1 MTGPSPDRFQRALTS
16 FKRSLSTRS
25 PDLLNQFSF
34 STIQDLQTACHDMQ
48 TEMGQNGRLRRMR
61 RLQGFIEA
69 MEQLGQSIEVF
80 VNANDLV
87 CFIWIAKTHVESF
100 DKLLDAYEE
109 IGLRIPGLMAYRSM
123 FERHPPLATVLED
136 YYSDILRFHEAA
148 LKVFIRP
155 TWKKLVKAA
164 WKTFDT
170 EFQPLL
176 QSLAN
181 RRDLLE
187 SEKGSASLYEIS
199 KAREEMAA
207 RHEAK
212 KQELRQ
218 DEIEKRKWHLLQIK
232 NQLEAADY
240 QQDQEMASEARDE
253 TDSGNWV
260 LQSPAFK
267 HWANKTATRHSV
279 LYVHGIPG
287 AGKEYVVILRG
298 QCAVF
303 DADNFKDG
311 LDEAASGEA
320 AKSLTWLL
328 SLVNGRIREP
338 TTSVRVLCSGQR
350 DGSLDS
356 LLSDQPAIAL
366 ESSSGHSTDILKYC
380 EHMSAKIRQH
390 LDIASTK
397 EDEIISKVSSRAN
410 DTFPQGIDQAYERVA
425 IRILKESPPSAHQY
439 ASKILGWVTCA
450 ARPLRWR
457 EIQSIFCIDS
467 ESNTMDYEDK
477 RLRVS
482 CKQLCG
488 SLVDVHQVLYGQP
501 GPDDIVTIVHG
512 SAREYLIQKHWINS
526 VLEHAKAAMFC
537 FRYLTSKPFRAS
549 TESISLHI
557 KEGYYGFQDYAI
569 QHCLDHFE
577 SCTGLESH
585 QDILEQTMESAREFL
600 ATYSLPIPEN
610 LAALS
615 HNDIADFF
623 RQLPK
628 DKRERA
634 NRFTIEYRTLDI
646 RTAIEQIRVQD
657 LSPEA
662 KALISNVYGKEVR
675 YKCPKIWCD
684 YFLMGFDKN
693 EDRQTHVHSH
703 DRPFRCPEG
712 GCFAFQLGYSS
723 MNELENHTKT
733 YHSPVGDEPRFPKAI
748 RPRDDTLVK
757 AAGRNDFAAMLA
769 CLESGIAVE
778 VYRACELAQ
787 PDTVRVLLESSHFRS
802 RGIEE
807 WKQDAELWISQA
819 CGDSMNNP
827 NNITIVKYLL
837 EKGFSDSF
845 IAGVLFDVEERGGDY
860 LKSLLQPM
868 IDLHA
873 SSDEQTRARA
883 KLLAH
888 KQRGRSNHALQD
900 YQMQLKFLDQQNKT
914 RLMME
919 RQEADQDLS

>member
-1 MTGPSPDRFQRALTS
+1 MPLNSTIFNPNGQHQILGRQEFNVRNQPETKMAGPSPERFQRALTS

-34 STIQDLQTACHDMQ
+34 SSIQDLQTACHEIQ
-48 TEMGQNGRLRRMR
+48 SEMGQNGRLRRMR

-87 CFIWIAKTHVESF
+87 CFIWIAKTHVKSF

-109 IGLRIPGLMAYRSM
+109 IGRRIPGLMAYRSM

-148 LKVFIRP
+148 LKVFTRP
-155 TWKKLVKAA
+155 TWKKLVEAA

-218 DEIEKRKWHLLQIK
+218 DEVEKRKWHLLQIK

-240 QQDQEMASEARDE
+240 QQDQEMAAEARNE
-253 TDSGNWV
+253 TNSGDWV
-260 LQSPAFK
+260 LQSPAFQY
-267 HWANKTATRHSV
+267 WADKADTRHSV
-279 LYVHGIPG
+279 LYIHGIPG
-287 AGKEYVVILRG
+287 AALETYQQSFIVV
-298 QCAVF
+298 
-303 DADNFKDG
+303 DG

-320 AKSLTWLL
+320 TKSITWLL

-338 TTSVRVLCSGQR
+338 TASVRVLFSGQR

-366 ESSSGHSTDILKYC
+366 DSSSGHSRDILKYC
-380 EHMSAKIRQH
+380 EHMSARIRQR
-390 LDIASTK
+390 LDIASTM

-410 DTFPQGIDQAYERVA
+410 GMFLYARVVLDNLLAQVRLCDLNRELEPDTFPQGIDQAYERVA
-425 IRILKESPPSAHQY
+425 IRILKEAPPSAHQY

-675 YKCPKIWCD
+675 YKCPKIW
-684 YFLMGFDKN
+684 
-693 EDRQTHVHSH
+693 
-703 DRPFRCPEG
+703 
-712 GCFAFQLGYSS
+712 S
-723 MNELENHTKT
+723 MTAL
-733 YHSPVGDEPRFPKAI
+733 
-748 RPRDDTLVK
+748 
-757 AAGRNDFAAMLA
+757 FAAQR
-769 CLESGIAVE
+769 EAVS
-778 VYRACELAQ
+778 
-787 PDTVRVLLESSHFRS
+787 PF
-802 RGIEE
+802 
-807 WKQDAELWISQA
+807 
-819 CGDSMNNP
+819 N
-827 NNITIVKYLL
+827 
-837 EKGFSDSF
+837 
-845 IAGVLFDVEERGGDY
+845 
-860 LKSLLQPM
+860 
-868 IDLHA
+868 
-873 SSDEQTRARA
+873 
-883 KLLAH
+883 
-888 KQRGRSNHALQD
+888 
-900 YQMQLKFLDQQNKT
+900 
-914 RLMME
+914 
-919 RQEADQDLS
+919 